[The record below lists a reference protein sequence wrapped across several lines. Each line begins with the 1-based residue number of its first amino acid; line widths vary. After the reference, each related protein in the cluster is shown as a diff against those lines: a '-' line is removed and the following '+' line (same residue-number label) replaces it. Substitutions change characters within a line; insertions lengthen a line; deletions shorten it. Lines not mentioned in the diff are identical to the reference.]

1 MAYNIDGLSP
11 AGAQSKAGD
20 APQVWTYK
28 SADAKATVAASGYFN
43 SVSSVLK
50 VGDLVM
56 IYDTATPAASL
67 IDFTSSL
74 VSIRLIFNS
83 PPISQLPV
91 ILGFV
96 LYL

>member
-20 APQVWTYK
+20 APQMWTYK

-43 SVSSVLK
+43 SASSVLK

-67 IDFTSSL
+67 HIVLTNTAAGVVD
-74 VSIRLIFNS
+74 VSAGKDLS
-83 PPISQLPV
+83 V
-91 ILGFV
+91 A
-96 LYL
+96 

>member
-20 APQVWTYK
+20 APQMWTYK

-43 SVSSVLK
+43 SASSVLK

-67 IDFTSSL
+67 HIVLTNTAAGVVD
-74 VSIRLIFNS
+74 VSAGTDLS
-83 PPISQLPV
+83 VAQLQ
-91 ILGFV
+91 F
-96 LYL
+96 

>member
-20 APQVWTYK
+20 APQMWTYK

-67 IDFTSSL
+67 HIVLTNSAAGVVD
-74 VSIRLIFNS
+74 VSAGTD
-83 PPISQLPV
+83 ISV
-91 ILGFV
+91 A
-96 LYL
+96 

>member
-20 APQVWTYK
+20 APQMWTYK

-43 SVSSVLK
+43 DASSVLK

-67 IDFTSSL
+67 HIVLTNTAAGVVD
-74 VSIRLIFNS
+74 VSAGTD
-83 PPISQLPV
+83 ISV
-91 ILGFV
+91 A
-96 LYL
+96 

>member
-11 AGAQSKAGD
+11 AGEQSKAGD
-20 APQVWTYK
+20 APQMWTYK

-67 IDFTSSL
+67 HIVLTNTAAGVVD
-74 VSIRLIFNS
+74 VSAGTDLS
-83 PPISQLPV
+83 V
-91 ILGFV
+91 A
-96 LYL
+96 

>member
-20 APQVWTYK
+20 APQMWTYK

-67 IDFTSSL
+67 HIVLT
-74 VSIRLIFNS
+74 NS
-83 PPISQLPV
+83 AAGVVDVRSWR
-91 ILGFV
+91 
-96 LYL
+96 

>member
-20 APQVWTYK
+20 APQMWTYK

-43 SVSSVLK
+43 DVSSVLK

-67 IDFTSSL
+67 HIVLTNTAAGVVD
-74 VSIRLIFNS
+74 VSAGTDLS
-83 PPISQLPV
+83 V
-91 ILGFV
+91 A
-96 LYL
+96 

>member
-20 APQVWTYK
+20 APQMWTYK

-43 SVSSVLK
+43 SASSVLK

-67 IDFTSSL
+67 HIVLTNTTAGVVD
-74 VSIRLIFNS
+74 VSAGTD
-83 PPISQLPV
+83 ISV
-91 ILGFV
+91 A
-96 LYL
+96 

>member
-20 APQVWTYK
+20 APQMWTYK

-43 SVSSVLK
+43 SASSVLK

-67 IDFTSSL
+67 HIVLTNSAAGVVD
-74 VSIRLIFNS
+74 VSAGTD
-83 PPISQLPV
+83 ISV
-91 ILGFV
+91 V
-96 LYL
+96 

>member
-20 APQVWTYK
+20 APQMWTYK

-43 SVSSVLK
+43 SASSVLK

-67 IDFTSSL
+67 HIVLTNSAAGVVD
-74 VSIRLIFNS
+74 VSAGTD
-83 PPISQLPV
+83 ISV
-91 ILGFV
+91 A
-96 LYL
+96 

>member
-20 APQVWTYK
+20 APQMWTYK

-43 SVSSVLK
+43 DASSVLK

-67 IDFTSSL
+67 HIVVTNTAAGVVD
-74 VSIRLIFNS
+74 VSAGTD
-83 PPISQLPV
+83 ISV
-91 ILGFV
+91 A
-96 LYL
+96 

>member
-20 APQVWTYK
+20 APQMWTYK

-43 SVSSVLK
+43 DASSVLK

-67 IDFTSSL
+67 HIVLTNTAAGVVD
-74 VSIRLIFNS
+74 VSTGTDLS
-83 PPISQLPV
+83 V
-91 ILGFV
+91 A
-96 LYL
+96 

>member
-20 APQVWTYK
+20 APQMWTYK

-67 IDFTSSL
+67 HIVLTNTAAGVVD
-74 VSIRLIFNS
+74 VSAGTDLS
-83 PPISQLPV
+83 V
-91 ILGFV
+91 A
-96 LYL
+96 

>member
-20 APQVWTYK
+20 APQMWTYK
-28 SADAKATVAASGYFN
+28 LADAKATVAASGYFN
-43 SVSSVLK
+43 SASSVLK

-67 IDFTSSL
+67 HIVLTNTAAGVVD
-74 VSIRLIFNS
+74 VSAGTDLS
-83 PPISQLPV
+83 V
-91 ILGFV
+91 A
-96 LYL
+96 

>member
-20 APQVWTYK
+20 APQMWTYK

-43 SVSSVLK
+43 DASSVLK

-67 IDFTSSL
+67 HIVITNTAAGVVD
-74 VSIRLIFNS
+74 VSAGTD
-83 PPISQLPV
+83 ISV
-91 ILGFV
+91 A
-96 LYL
+96 

>member
-20 APQVWTYK
+20 APQMWTYK

-43 SVSSVLK
+43 DASSVLK

-67 IDFTSSL
+67 HIVLTNTAAGVVD
-74 VSIRLIFNS
+74 VSAGTDLS
-83 PPISQLPV
+83 V
-91 ILGFV
+91 A
-96 LYL
+96 

>member
-20 APQVWTYK
+20 APQMWTYK

-43 SVSSVLK
+43 SASSVLK

-67 IDFTSSL
+67 HIVLTNTAAGVVD
-74 VSIRLIFNS
+74 VSAGPDMS
-83 PPISQLPV
+83 V
-91 ILGFV
+91 A
-96 LYL
+96 

>member
-20 APQVWTYK
+20 APQMWTYK

-43 SVSSVLK
+43 SASSVLK

-67 IDFTSSL
+67 HIVLTNTAAGVVD
-74 VSIRLIFNS
+74 VSAGTD
-83 PPISQLPV
+83 ISV
-91 ILGFV
+91 A
-96 LYL
+96 

>member
-20 APQVWTYK
+20 APQMWTYK

-43 SVSSVLK
+43 DVSSVLK

-67 IDFTSSL
+67 HIVLTNTAAGVVD
-74 VSIRLIFNS
+74 VSAGTD
-83 PPISQLPV
+83 ISV
-91 ILGFV
+91 A
-96 LYL
+96 

>member
-20 APQVWTYK
+20 APQMWTYK

-43 SVSSVLK
+43 SVPSVLK

-67 IDFTSSL
+67 HIVLTNSAAGVVD
-74 VSIRLIFNS
+74 VSAGTD
-83 PPISQLPV
+83 ISV
-91 ILGFV
+91 A
-96 LYL
+96 

>member
-20 APQVWTYK
+20 APQMWTYK

-67 IDFTSSL
+67 HIVLTNTAAGVVD
-74 VSIRLIFNS
+74 VSAGTD
-83 PPISQLPV
+83 ISV
-91 ILGFV
+91 A
-96 LYL
+96 

>member
-20 APQVWTYK
+20 APQMWTYK

-43 SVSSVLK
+43 DVSSVLK

-67 IDFTSSL
+67 HIVLTNSAAGVVD
-74 VSIRLIFNS
+74 VSAGTD
-83 PPISQLPV
+83 ISV
-91 ILGFV
+91 A
-96 LYL
+96 

>member
-1 MAYNIDGLSP
+1 MAYNRDGLSP

-20 APQVWTYK
+20 APQMWTYK

-43 SVSSVLK
+43 SASSVLK

-67 IDFTSSL
+67 HIVLTNTAAGVVD
-74 VSIRLIFNS
+74 VSAGTD
-83 PPISQLPV
+83 ISV
-91 ILGFV
+91 A
-96 LYL
+96 

>member
-20 APQVWTYK
+20 APQMWTYK
-28 SADAKATVAASGYFN
+28 SADAKATVAASCYFN

-67 IDFTSSL
+67 HIVLTNTAAGVVD
-74 VSIRLIFNS
+74 VSAGTDLS
-83 PPISQLPV
+83 V
-91 ILGFV
+91 A
-96 LYL
+96 

>member
-20 APQVWTYK
+20 APQMWTYK

-43 SVSSVLK
+43 SASSVLK

-67 IDFTSSL
+67 HIVITNTAAGVVD
-74 VSIRLIFNS
+74 VSAGTDLS
-83 PPISQLPV
+83 V
-91 ILGFV
+91 A
-96 LYL
+96 

>member
-20 APQVWTYK
+20 APQMWTYK

-67 IDFTSSL
+67 HIVITNTAAGVVD
-74 VSIRLIFNS
+74 VSAGTD
-83 PPISQLPV
+83 ISV
-91 ILGFV
+91 A
-96 LYL
+96 

>member
-20 APQVWTYK
+20 APQMWTYK

-43 SVSSVLK
+43 DASSVLK

-67 IDFTSSL
+67 HIVLTHTAAGVVD
-74 VSIRLIFNS
+74 VSAGTDLS
-83 PPISQLPV
+83 V
-91 ILGFV
+91 A
-96 LYL
+96 

>member
-20 APQVWTYK
+20 APQMWTYK

-43 SVSSVLK
+43 SASSVLK

-67 IDFTSSL
+67 HIVLTNTAAGVVD
-74 VSIRLIFNS
+74 VSAGTDLS
-83 PPISQLPV
+83 V
-91 ILGFV
+91 A
-96 LYL
+96 